1 MNSMLAASED
11 ASIRGVVRRDELQL
25 CDDASWMR
33 LLDSACW
40 HGVRDYIERVVH
52 VLLEEALE
60 LVTYEKSLGRP
71 ISQNPLPN
79 DVKLALS
86 WKSLILRS
94 IKEVVLPDLLVVG
107 AAISTLLIVIVLE
120 LRWVHF
126 SLACAKGSSQ
136 AGKSDCVLHN
146 FNVLYSTS

>member
-1 MNSMLAASED
+1 MNNMLAASED

-33 LLDSACW
+33 LLDSAYW

-60 LVTYEKSLGRP
+60 LVTDEKSLGRL
-71 ISQNPLPN
+71 IHLNSLPN

-94 IKEVVLPDLLVVG
+94 IKEFVLPDLLVVG
-107 AAISTLLIVIVLE
+107 AAISPLLIVVLE
-120 LRWVHF
+120 LRRVRF
-126 SLACAKGSSQ
+126 SLVCAKGGSQ
-136 AGKSDCVLHN
+136 TGKSDCALHN
-146 FNVLYSTS
+146 LNVLYSTS